1 MSTAPAPPAGRRPLG
16 RAVGVR
22 VLVLLLVLLVPGA
35 ATARAQAA
43 PAAPVAVA
51 TAVGSGTGSGA
62 EPELPDAVLRC
73 AERTERGSLRD
84 GVPPRPVSRS
94 APTPVP
100 APAPPSRAAERP
112 APAPACPSSPLWPCP
127 GLRALRCVV
136 LRC

>member
-16 RAVGVR
+16 RTVGMR

-35 ATARAQAA
+35 ATATARVTS
-43 PAAPVAVA
+43 AAPVAAA

-62 EPELPDAVLRC
+62 ETELPDAVLRL
-73 AERTERGSLRD
+73 AERTERGSLRE

-94 APTPVP
+94 APTPAP
-100 APAPPSRAAERP
+100 APAPPLRAVER
-112 APAPACPSSPLWPCP
+112 PAPACPSSSLFPCP
-127 GLRALRCVV
+127 RLRALRCVV